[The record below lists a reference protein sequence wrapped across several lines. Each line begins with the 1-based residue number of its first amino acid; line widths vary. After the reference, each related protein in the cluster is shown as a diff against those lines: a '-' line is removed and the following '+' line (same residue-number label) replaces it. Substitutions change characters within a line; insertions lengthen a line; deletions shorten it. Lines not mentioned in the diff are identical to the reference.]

1 MMAISTALIKQLPS
15 EWGYKLQKI
24 QEGLPYGSCKE
35 PGMLHVRKWPG
46 AEEMA
51 CLLFVLCSTMGY
63 FQTVVRKIKDKK
75 VL

>member
-1 MMAISTALIKQLPS
+1 M
-15 EWGYKLQKI
+15 
-24 QEGLPYGSCKE
+24 CKK
-35 PGMLHVRKWPG
+35 VAG